1 MANSHLVVTD
11 GTTSIDLLGARGW
24 SIKSWFPEIA
34 QPKGGG
40 IFRSSPLVDGRRL
53 SMRKFDN
60 PIETLTMVLADEDQD
75 SAIYELQ
82 ELMRLLQ
89 KATEYWTSNWQNEP
103 VWLEAQGPRETERR
117 YAIIMD
123 YRLTGMNN
131 PYAQPFFGPCTV
143 AAMDNMI
150 LAIERGHWQD
160 IIPGNDGTCAKV
172 SSQYEIPVTISNTTV
187 RGADTYDDTTYCYQS
202 TVIYSLYDYLVV
214 GYPDFTIPE
223 MPYGASVIG
232 LRFDPINIPNGTH
245 ITRATLTMRAAA
257 TTAGADNLT
266 VQVVGHDPVLGDAG
280 DFNQTKAQFL
290 TRWQIFTSHKT
301 WWVIP
306 QTVNNTDYSTDVTAV
321 VQEIIDHDNWDSGD
335 AMVLFVIPTGLEPA
349 EVRWFYDYNAAPG
362 EGPSM
367 YIEYA
372 AAPETVGDDPTCLNT
387 VYIGNK
393 SNRGA
398 ITHLYHYDDSTT
410 TFSGELLGAATPF
423 ALLPAVP
430 AVDDCVYFGSCNTL
444 LDYGPIFN
452 IVFDIGTAS
461 ADIVGVWEYYD
472 SGTMSALPS
481 IVRDNPRGVAL
492 ALDHLASLGHTH
504 VTYLA
509 GPETSWADGIR
520 WRSVRDLAPTWGM
533 SAQRIGPSPPTFEGG
548 RSVAA
553 YLQQPTTCVI
563 AYNDLMAVGLITE
576 LADTRRRVP
585 EDIAVVGF
593 DDIPAA
599 RLVRPAL
606 TTIATPLDFMGEVGM
621 RNLIALINGAQHH
634 NPAGLVLPVQLKI
647 RGSTGHHRA
656 RHAIPA
662 PRRAVSNPSGPT
674 LNRWDVK
681 AHPA

>member
-1 MANSHLVVTD
+1 VEAVPTIYDV
-11 GTTSIDLLGARGW
+11 ARLAGV
-24 SIKSWFPEIA
+24 
-34 QPKGGG
+34 
-40 IFRSSPLVDGRRL
+40 SPSTVSRALSRPGRVSASTAARV
-53 SMRKFDN
+53 RA
-60 PIETLTMVLADEDQD
+60 VADELGYRATVID
-75 SAIYELQ
+75 SAPAPT
-82 ELMRLLQ
+82 R
-89 KATEYWTSNWQNEP
+89 
-103 VWLEAQGPRETERR
+103 
-117 YAIIMD
+117 
-123 YRLTGMNN
+123 TG
-131 PYAQPFFGPCTV
+131 
-143 AAMDNMI
+143 I
-150 LAIERGHWQD
+150 LAVLVSDVANPFYVE
-160 IIPGNDGTCAKV
+160 II
-172 SSQYEIPVTISNTTV
+172 
-187 RGADTYDDTTYCYQS
+187 RGAQ
-202 TVIYSLYDYLVV
+202 
-214 GYPDFTIPE
+214 
-223 MPYGASVIG
+223 
-232 LRFDPINIPNGTH
+232 
-245 ITRATLTMRAAA
+245 RAAA
-257 TTAGADNLT
+257 AAGYVMLLADTQESGVIERDTSQRIIPATEGILI
-266 VQVVGHDPVLGDAG
+266 GSSRMPDA
-280 DFNQTKAQFL
+280 
-290 TRWQIFTSHKT
+290 
-301 WWVIP
+301 
-306 QTVNNTDYSTDVTAV
+306 
-321 VQEIIDHDNWDSGD
+321 
-335 AMVLFVIPTGLEPA
+335 
-349 EVRWFYDYNAAPG
+349 
-362 EGPSM
+362 
-367 YIEYA
+367 
-372 AAPETVGDDPTCLNT
+372 
-387 VYIGNK
+387 
-393 SNRGA
+393 
-398 ITHLYHYDDSTT
+398 
-410 TFSGELLGAATPF
+410 
-423 ALLPAVP
+423 ALLTIAKQRPTV
-430 AVDDCVYFGSCNTL
+430 VLNRQ
-444 LDYGPIFN
+444 
-452 IVFDIGTAS
+452 
-461 ADIVGVWEYYD
+461 
-472 SGTMSALPS
+472 MSALPS

>member
-1 MANSHLVVTD
+1 M
-11 GTTSIDLLGARGW
+11 
-24 SIKSWFPEIA
+24 
-34 QPKGGG
+34 
-40 IFRSSPLVDGRRL
+40 
-53 SMRKFDN
+53 
-60 PIETLTMVLADEDQD
+60 
-75 SAIYELQ
+75 
-82 ELMRLLQ
+82 
-89 KATEYWTSNWQNEP
+89 
-103 VWLEAQGPRETERR
+103 
-117 YAIIMD
+117 
-123 YRLTGMNN
+123 
-131 PYAQPFFGPCTV
+131 
-143 AAMDNMI
+143 
-150 LAIERGHWQD
+150 
-160 IIPGNDGTCAKV
+160 
-172 SSQYEIPVTISNTTV
+172 
-187 RGADTYDDTTYCYQS
+187 
-202 TVIYSLYDYLVV
+202 
-214 GYPDFTIPE
+214 
-223 MPYGASVIG
+223 
-232 LRFDPINIPNGTH
+232 RFDPINIPNGTH

-257 TTAGADNLT
+257 TTAGTDNLT

-472 SGTMSALPS
+472 SGTTAWEDL
-481 IVRDNPRGVAL
+481 DNVITGNWVCGNVNFTETG
-492 ALDHLASLGHTH
+492 SSH
-504 VTYLA
+504 VTFRVP
-509 GPETSWADGIR
+509 PENTTTTINGATGYWIR
-520 WRSVRDLAPTWGM
+520 YRVISVGAAPT
-533 SAQRIGPSPPTFEGG
+533 PPTQDNMSVYTVLNPYIDILAAEVGG
-548 RSVAA
+548 
-553 YLQQPTTCVI
+553 
-563 AYNDLMAVGLITE
+563 
-576 LADTRRRVP
+576 
-585 EDIAVVGF
+585 
-593 DDIPAA
+593 DIPAA
-599 RLVRPAL
+599 SRIIMDCGGCYDRRTSTLNIALRSKDRGEEFTAYLNVAKNPAQIKFYYTDPVTYPLTVLEVSGKSPCGYVCETADVTTDYTEVFYWTIDQTVAMQYVGSYHAFVRLDQITGAAGDVEVRVKATMGTGYNVNYSDTGKTEITSFAHAIDLGKLVIPSAYSMRPGDVPSVL
-606 TTIATPLDFMGEVGM
+606 TIAFEIYNPLGREIDFFD
-621 RNLIALINGAQHH
+621 
-634 NPAGLVLPVQLKI
+634 LVMLPTDEWI
-647 RGSTGHHRA
+647 GTFSTSSTGLTNATGYVGKRYDIDNITNPRTYRA
-656 RHAIPA
+656 TLTNILSDTEQSIDAELMRVASA
-662 PRRAVSNPSGPT
+662 PPMLQSNRDQRLWFLQTYGEE
-674 LNRWDVK
+674 LK
-681 AHPA
+681 AHFEIISSVRVQRANRYLSMRGAR